1 MYKLLAVPAAAVV
14 LLGAVACTSD
24 KTNTSTSTSDTAA
37 TAQTSALQTQND
49 ARSLNDNADSNDV
62 VKAVWP
68 SVVRIRANGQQTSA
82 LGTAQRGEG
91 TGTGFIVDQ
100 RGYIVT
106 NNHVVTLGTNREA
119 AQFQVDLSDGRTV
132 QGELVGRDERSDL
145 AVIKITADNLT
156 PVKFADSTKSEI
168 GEDVLAIGFALDL
181 GSTPTVTKGV
191 ISAKDRVINE
201 TLNAGGRA
209 YPISISGAIQTDA
222 AINPGNSGGPLVNMR
237 GEVVGINTAG
247 LVGDAGQ
254 PVQGIFFAVSSQVAE
269 PIVESLMADGQVER
283 GYLGVEV
290 ATASPQAARA
300 EGRHPHRH
308 QRLRRGARRAQSR

>member
-1 MYKLLAVPAAAVV
+1 
-14 LLGAVACTSD
+14 
-24 KTNTSTSTSDTAA
+24 
-37 TAQTSALQTQND
+37 
-49 ARSLNDNADSNDV
+49 
-62 VKAVWP
+62 
-68 SVVRIRANGQQTSA
+68 
-82 LGTAQRGEG
+82 GEG

-119 AQFQVDLSDGRTV
+119 SRFQVDLSDGRTV
-132 QGELVGRDERSDL
+132 EGTLVGRDERTDL
-145 AVIKITADNLT
+145 AVIKIEADNLT
-156 PVKFADSTKSEI
+156 PVRFADSTKEEI

-222 AINPGNSGGPLVNMR
+222 AINPGNSGGPLVNMQ

-269 PIVESLMADGQVER
+269 PIVESLIDNGQVER

-290 ATASPQAARA
+290 TTVSPQAARA
-300 EGRHPHRH
+300 EGQGDVEGAGIRSVTGGSAADRAG
-308 QRLRRGARRAQSR
+308 LRAGDVITKIGDHEINNIGDVSNALASHKPGEKVKVEYARNGSNGSTDVTLGERPAGTT